1 MYVFEAP
8 AMSKQE
14 SNGGMALDTCVVR
27 RMRAS
32 LNYVDMLSTLVN
44 LRGVEVCICSRV
56 VDELK
61 RQGIAVGPIADRLE
75 GLGARVVF
83 EEVDARMSADAKAM
97 EARRA
102 PLLHWP
108 DSDILAN
115 AMARS
120 RALLTCD
127 RDLEAVAKMEGVE
140 VINPDK
146 LCGTSG
152 RPNSSYENTAAAHSR
167 RPSPDRG
174 VPARRKK
181 RRRNLPRRAA
191 PLRA

>member
-1 MYVFEAP
+1 
-8 AMSKQE
+8 MSKQE
-14 SNGGMALDTCVVR
+14 SNRGMALDTCVIR
-27 RMRAS
+27 RMREN

-44 LRGVEVCICSRV
+44 LRGVEVHACSRV

-83 EEVDARMSADAKAM
+83 EKVDALISADAKAM

-108 DSDILAN
+108 DSDILAH
-115 AMARS
+115 AKARS
-120 RALLTCD
+120 IVLLTCD
-127 RDLEAVAKMEGVE
+127 RDLEAVAGMEGVE
-140 VINPDK
+140 VVNPDK
-146 LCGTSG
+146 LCGADSLPRSPYESADVARARRLPARPG
-152 RPNSSYENTAAAHSR
+152 RAAAPVHKRGR
-167 RPSPDRG
+167 RH
-174 VPARRKK
+174 
-181 RRRNLPRRAA
+181 LHRRAA